1 MIQLDKIKKRRGDV
15 IIETCAF
22 CGRTIMQVTQLV
34 KSPVNNKIY
43 ICDKCNQITSAVISG
58 EINHKSAS
66 NLRQHWKNAANMEVL
81 NRKSR
86 WNDIVFNLTPS
97 QIHHELDRFI
107 IGQEHAKKVLS
118 VAIYNH
124 NKRLH
129 DSTGLIKKSNIL
141 LAGPSGCGKTLFA
154 RTLAKILDVPFVI
167 ADATS
172 LTEAGYVGDDVEIC
186 IQQLIAAA
194 DGDIEWA
201 QKGIVYIDEI
211 DKIARTGENRSI
223 TRDVSGQGV
232 QESLLKLIE
241 GCTISVPISDRRKH
255 PHGNNVQFDTTN
267 VLFICGG
274 AFEGLFDTERKTA
287 VGFNTEQPKIDD
299 DEKAN
304 KKLTSEA
311 LKKYG
316 IMPELIGRLHVKC
329 ALTEL
334 TEDELV
340 HVLTEPED
348 AITKEYQTLFK
359 QDGVDLVYEEK
370 ALHEIAK
377 HAIEKKTG
385 ARGLRSIL
393 EDVILDAMY
402 TIPDKKDNISK
413 CIITKES
420 IQTKKPRII
429 KKRQKRKNTATAAE
443 ASTGT
448 G

>member
-1 MIQLDKIKKRRGDV
+1 MSIE
-15 IIETCAF
+15 ETCAF
-22 CGRTIMQVTQLV
+22 CNRTISQVGQMV
-34 KSPVNNKIY
+34 KSPVNDEIY
-43 ICDKCNQITSAVISG
+43 ICDKCAKITVSVISG
-58 EINHKSAS
+58 EINKKAY
-66 NLRQHWKNAANMEVL
+66 NGLRKHWENISDMKIIKK
-81 NRKSR
+81 KSR
-86 WNDIVFNLTPS
+86 FNDVVFNLTPS
-97 QIHHELDRFI
+97 QIHKELDRFVV
-107 IGQEHAKKVLS
+107 GQKHAKKVLS

-129 DSTGLIKKSNIL
+129 DETGLIKKSNIL
-141 LAGPSGCGKTLFA
+141 IAGPSGCGKTLLA

-194 DGDIEWA
+194 DGDIDWA

-241 GCTISVPISDRRKH
+241 GCTVSVPVSDRRKH
-255 PHGNNVQFDTTN
+255 PQGNNVQFDTSN

-274 AFEGLFDTERKTA
+274 AFEGLFDTEQKTA
-287 VGFNTEQPKIDD
+287 VGFNTEQKKIED
-299 DEKAN
+299 DEKKVN
-304 KKLTSEA
+304 EKLTSEA

-329 ALTEL
+329 ALTAL
-334 TEDELV
+334 TENDLV
-340 HVLTEPED
+340 RVLTEPED
-348 AITKEYQTLFK
+348 AITKEYQMLFK
-359 QDGVDLVYEEK
+359 QDGVNLIYEEE

-377 HAIEKKTG
+377 LAIEKKTG

-393 EDVILDAMY
+393 EDIMLEAMY
-402 TIPDKKDNISK
+402 TIPDNKDSISK

-420 IQTKKPRII
+420 IRSKNPKII
-429 KKRQKRKNTATAAE
+429 KRRQKKKNTTTAAQ
-443 ASTGT
+443 TYIGT

>member
-1 MIQLDKIKKRRGDV
+1 M
-15 IIETCAF
+15 IIEICAF
-22 CGRTIMQVTQLV
+22 CGRTIRQVEQIV
-34 KSPVNNKIY
+34 RSPVNDGIY
-43 ICDKCNQITSAVISG
+43 ICEKCAQIAISVFNG
-58 EINHKSAS
+58 EINKKSAK
-66 NLRQHWKNAANMEVL
+66 NLRKHWESLPDMEIMK
-81 NRKSR
+81 RKSR
-86 WNDIVFNLTPS
+86 WDDVVFALTPK

-129 DSTGLIKKSNIL
+129 DETGLIKKSNIL
-141 LAGPSGCGKTLFA
+141 IAGPSGCGKTLLA

-172 LTEAGYVGDDVEIC
+172 MTEAGYVGDDVEIC
-186 IQQLIAAA
+186 IQQLITAAN
-194 DGDIEWA
+194 GNIELA

-211 DKIARTGENRSI
+211 DKIARAGENRSI

-241 GCTISVPISDRRKH
+241 GCTVSVPVSDRRKH
-255 PHGNNVQFDTTN
+255 PQGNNVQFDTSN

-274 AFEGLFDTERKTA
+274 AFEGLFDTERKAA

-299 DEKAN
+299 EKKVN
-304 KKLTSEA
+304 EKLASEV

-329 ALTEL
+329 ALAGL
-334 TEDELV
+334 TEDDLV

-348 AITKEYQTLFK
+348 AITKEYQMLFK
-359 QDGVDLVYEEK
+359 QDGVNLIYEGE

-377 HAIEKKTG
+377 LAIEKKTC

-393 EDVILDAMY
+393 EDVMLNIMY
-402 TIPDKKDNISK
+402 ELPDKKEHISR

-420 IQTKKPRII
+420 IKTKEPVII
-429 KKRQKRKNTATAAE
+429 QKRQKKKSVASAT
-443 ASTGT
+443 T
-448 G
+448 

>member
-1 MIQLDKIKKRRGDV
+1 M

-34 KSPVNNKIY
+34 KSPVNNEIY

-186 IQQLIAAA
+186 IQQLITAV
-194 DGDIEWA
+194 DGDIELA

-211 DKIARTGENRSI
+211 DKIARAGENRSI

-241 GCTISVPISDRRKH
+241 GCTVPVPISDRRKH
-255 PHGNNVQFDTTN
+255 PHGNNVQFDTSN

-287 VGFNTEQPKIDD
+287 VGFNAEQPRIED
-299 DEKAN
+299 DEKKVN
-304 KKLTSEA
+304 EKLTSEA

-316 IMPELIGRLHVKC
+316 IMPELIGRLHIKC
-329 ALTEL
+329 ALARL
-334 TEDELV
+334 TESDLV
-340 HVLTEPED
+340 YVLTNPED
-348 AITKEYQTLFK
+348 AITKEYQMLFK
-359 QDGVDLVYEEK
+359 QDGVDLIYEEE
-370 ALHEIAK
+370 ALHEIARL
-377 HAIEKKTG
+377 AIEKKTC

-393 EDVILDAMY
+393 EDVMLDIMY
-402 TIPDKKDNISK
+402 ELPDKKEHISR

-420 IQTKKPRII
+420 IKTKEPVII
-429 KKRQKRKNTATAAE
+429 QKRQRKKAVASAT
-443 ASTGT
+443 T
-448 G
+448 

>member
-1 MIQLDKIKKRRGDV
+1 MVR
-15 IIETCAF
+15 
-22 CGRTIMQVTQLV
+22 
-34 KSPVNNKIY
+34 SPVRDEIY
-43 ICDKCNQITSAVISG
+43 ICNKCSEIITSI
-58 EINHKSAS
+58 INNDINKRSNK
-66 NLRQHWKNAANMEVL
+66 NLRKHWENIPDMKIIK
-81 NRKSR
+81 RKSR
-86 WNDIVFNLTPS
+86 WDDVVFALTPK

-107 IGQEHAKKVLS
+107 VGQEHAKKVLS

-129 DSTGLIKKSNIL
+129 DETGLIKKSNIL
-141 LAGPSGCGKTLFA
+141 LAGPSGCGKTLLA
-154 RTLAKILDVPFVI
+154 RTLAKTLGVPFVI

-186 IQQLIAAA
+186 IQQLIAET

-211 DKIARTGENRSI
+211 DKIARAGENRSI

-241 GCTISVPISDRRKH
+241 GCTVSVPLTDRRKH

-334 TEDELV
+334 TEDDLV

-359 QDGVDLVYEEK
+359 QDGVDLVYEEE

-377 HAIEKKTG
+377 LAIEKKTG

-393 EDVILDAMY
+393 EDVMLDAMY

-420 IQTKKPRII
+420 IQTKTPKII
-429 KKRQKRKNTATAAE
+429 KKRQKSENTTSAAE

>member
-1 MIQLDKIKKRRGDV
+1 M
-15 IIETCAF
+15 
-22 CGRTIMQVTQLV
+22 V
-34 KSPVNNKIY
+34 KSPVNNEIY
-43 ICDKCNQITSAVISG
+43 ICDKCAQIAVSVING
-58 EINHKSAS
+58 EINKKSARD
-66 NLRQHWKNAANMEVL
+66 LRKHWESLPDMKIIK
-81 NRKSR
+81 RKPR
-86 WNDIVFNLTPS
+86 WNDVVFALTPS
-97 QIHHELDRFI
+97 QIHHELNKYI
-107 IGQEHAKKVLS
+107 VGQEHAKKVLS

-129 DSTGLIKKSNIL
+129 DETGLIKKSNIL
-141 LAGPSGCGKTLFA
+141 IAGPSGCGKTLLA
-154 RTLAKILDVPFVI
+154 RTLAKILDIPFVI

-172 LTEAGYVGDDVEIC
+172 LTEAGYVGDDVEVC
-186 IQQLIAAA
+186 IQQLIAVA

-211 DKIARTGENRSI
+211 DKIARAGENRSI

-241 GCTISVPISDRRKH
+241 GCTISVPIYDRRKH
-255 PHGNNVQFDTTN
+255 PQGNNMQFDTTN

-274 AFEGLFDTERKTA
+274 AFEGLFDTNKKAT
-287 VGFNTEQPKIDD
+287 VGFNSEQPKIEGD

-304 KKLTSEA
+304 EKLTSEA

-329 ALTEL
+329 ALTGL
-334 TEDELV
+334 TENDLV

-348 AITKEYQTLFK
+348 AITKEYQMLFK
-359 QDGVDLVYEEK
+359 KDGVNLVYDEE
-370 ALHEIAK
+370 ALHEIARL
-377 HAIEKKTG
+377 AIEKKIG

-393 EDVILDAMY
+393 EDVMLDVMY
-402 TIPDKKDNISK
+402 EMPDKKDNIST
-413 CIITKES
+413 CIITRES
-420 IQTKKPRII
+420 IKTKQPKII

>member
-1 MIQLDKIKKRRGDV
+1 MDIE
-15 IIETCAF
+15 ETCAF
-22 CGRTIMQVTQLV
+22 CGRTIRQVEQIV
-34 KSPVNNKIY
+34 RSPVNDGIY
-43 ICDKCNQITSAVISG
+43 ICEKCAQIAISVFNG
-58 EINHKSAS
+58 EINKKSAK
-66 NLRQHWKNAANMEVL
+66 NLRKHWESLPDMKIIK
-81 NRKSR
+81 RKSR
-86 WNDIVFNLTPS
+86 WDDAVFALTPK

-107 IGQEHAKKVLS
+107 VGQEHAKKVLS

-129 DSTGLIKKSNIL
+129 DETGLIKKSNIL
-141 LAGPSGCGKTLFA
+141 IVGPSGCGKTLLA

-172 LTEAGYVGDDVEIC
+172 LTEAGYVGDDVEVC
-186 IQQLIAAA
+186 IQQLIATAE
-194 DGDIEWA
+194 GDIELA

-241 GCTISVPISDRRKH
+241 GCTVSVPLTDRRKH
-255 PHGNNVQFDTTN
+255 PQGNNVQFDTSN

-316 IMPELIGRLHVKC
+316 IMPELVGRLHVKC
-329 ALTEL
+329 ALTGL
-334 TEDELV
+334 TEEDLV

-359 QDGVDLVYEEK
+359 QDGVDLVYEEET
-370 ALHEIAK
+370 LHEIAK
-377 HAIEKKTG
+377 LAIEKKTG

-393 EDVILDAMY
+393 EDIMLEAMY
-402 TIPDKKDNISK
+402 TIPDNKDSISK

-420 IQTKKPRII
+420 IRSKNPKII
-429 KKRQKRKNTATAAE
+429 KRRQKKKNTTTAAQTY
-443 ASTGT
+443 TGT

>member
-1 MIQLDKIKKRRGDV
+1 M
-15 IIETCAF
+15 
-22 CGRTIMQVTQLV
+22 V
-34 KSPVNNKIY
+34 KSPVNDEIY
-43 ICDKCNQITSAVISG
+43 ICDKCAKITVSVISG
-58 EINHKSAS
+58 EINKKAY
-66 NLRQHWKNAANMEVL
+66 NGLRKHWENISDMKVIKK
-81 NRKSR
+81 KSR
-86 WNDIVFNLTPS
+86 FNDVVFNLTPS
-97 QIHHELDRFI
+97 QIHKELDRFV
-107 IGQEHAKKVLS
+107 IGQEYAKKVLS

-129 DSTGLIKKSNIL
+129 DETGLIKKSNIL
-141 LAGPSGCGKTLFA
+141 IAGPSGCGKTLLA

-255 PHGNNVQFDTTN
+255 PQGNNVQFDTTN

-274 AFEGLFDTERKTA
+274 AFEGLFDTEQKTA

-299 DEKAN
+299 EKKVN
-304 KKLTSEA
+304 EKLTSEA

-316 IMPELIGRLHVKC
+316 IMPELVGRLHVKC
-329 ALTEL
+329 ALTRL
-334 TEDELV
+334 TEEDLV

-348 AITKEYQTLFK
+348 AITKEYQMLFK
-359 QDGVDLVYEEK
+359 QDGVNLIYEED

-377 HAIEKKTG
+377 LAIEKKTG
-385 ARGLRSIL
+385 ARGLRSII
-393 EDVILDAMY
+393 EDVMLNIMY
-402 TIPDKKDNISK
+402 EIPDMENVCK
-413 CIITKES
+413 CIITKDS
-420 IQTKKPRII
+420 IETKQPKVI
-429 KKRQKRKNTATAAE
+429 KKRQKKNAAATADKSRE
-443 ASTGT
+443 IC
-448 G
+448 

>member
-1 MIQLDKIKKRRGDV
+1 MI
-15 IIETCAF
+15 
-22 CGRTIMQVTQLV
+22 
-34 KSPVNNKIY
+34 KSPVNDGIY
-43 ICDKCNQITSAVISG
+43 ICEKCAQIAISVFNG
-58 EINHKSAS
+58 EINKKSAK
-66 NLRQHWKNAANMEVL
+66 NLRKHWESLPDMKIIK
-81 NRKSR
+81 RKSR
-86 WNDIVFNLTPS
+86 WNDVVFALTPS
-97 QIHHELDRFI
+97 QIHHELNRYI
-107 IGQEHAKKVLS
+107 VGQEHAKKVLS

-129 DSTGLIKKSNIL
+129 DETGLIKKSNIL
-141 LAGPSGCGKTLFA
+141 IAGPSGCGKTLLA

-316 IMPELIGRLHVKC
+316 IMPELVGRLHVKC
-329 ALTEL
+329 ALTGL
-334 TEDELV
+334 TEEDLV

-348 AITKEYQTLFK
+348 AITKEYQMLFK
-359 QDGVDLVYEEK
+359 QDGVNLIYEED

-377 HAIEKKTG
+377 LAIEKKTG
-385 ARGLRSIL
+385 ARGLRSII
-393 EDVILDAMY
+393 EDVMLNIMY
-402 TIPDKKDNISK
+402 EIPDMENVCK
-413 CIITKES
+413 CIITKDS
-420 IQTKKPRII
+420 IETKQPKVI
-429 KKRQKRKNTATAAE
+429 KKRQKKNAAATADKSRE
-443 ASTGT
+443 IC
-448 G
+448 